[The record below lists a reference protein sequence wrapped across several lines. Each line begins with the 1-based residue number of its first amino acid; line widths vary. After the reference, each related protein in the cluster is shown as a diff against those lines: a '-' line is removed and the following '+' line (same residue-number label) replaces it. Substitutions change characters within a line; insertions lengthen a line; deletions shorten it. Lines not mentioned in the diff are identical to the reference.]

1 MPHEAHVAGLL
12 FRRGRKVS
20 GNARRGAYALPSPAF
35 NGAATN
41 FNCTEPTGATT
52 AQKIAQNAANEAAT
66 LENFRIGRPSAYTVQ
81 VPITGGKL
89 SDAISSFTLKSS
101 GLFVQDTWN
110 ASPRLTLT
118 YGVRL
123 DSASVGEKPKANAA
137 AKAALVPGTP
147 AVAASGTTPAVAAV
161 RQSGGFGLDNTQT
174 IDGQNLIQ
182 PRFGFN
188 YKLSETKN
196 MQIRGGA
203 GLFQGAAASVWMSNP
218 FSNPGVATRT
228 VTCSLTSTPNC
239 GSVGGTFNPNPDAQ
253 TANVVGAPPAA
264 NVDFLDPKLRQ
275 PSIIKGNIAFDTELP
290 WMGLVFGT
298 EYLHL
303 KTKDGI
309 FYESMNIGA
318 ATRTAPDGRQMY
330 YNPQGYVGANWT
342 AAGTA
347 QNGVSNRALSNQAY
361 LNVLN
366 ARHTSKGDGQ
376 VLTFQLSRPMT
387 KGFAA
392 SIAYSR
398 TEATEVSPLTS
409 STSFSNFAGRA
420 VFNPNEEIAS
430 NSSYLVKDRVNA
442 SVSWAK
448 KFFGSYN
455 TRFGMFYEG
464 RTGKP
469 YSWTVNNDL
478 NGDGLPGNDLMY
490 VPSAPGSGDV
500 SFFGATAAERSAQ
513 EAKFWEVVNNDKVL
527 SAAKGGVVGR
537 NTAFAPWT
545 NSVDLRISQE
555 LPGLFK
561 GNKGFF
567 SIDFLNFGNLLNK
580 KWGRIEEIGFQ
591 GGSTIGGG
599 NARSF
604 VDYAGLDANGKY
616 IYIVRPVT
624 ERFDVKQAKGES
636 QWAIQATVKYEF

>member
-1 MPHEAHVAGLL
+1 MNL
-12 FRRGRKVS
+12 
-20 GNARRGAYALPSPAF
+20 
-35 NGAATN
+35 
-41 FNCTEPTGATT
+41 
-52 AQKIAQNAANEAAT
+52 
-66 LENFRIGRPSAYTVQ
+66 
-81 VPITGGKL
+81 
-89 SDAISSFTLKSS
+89 
-101 GLFVQDTWN
+101 
-110 ASPRLTLT
+110 
-118 YGVRL
+118 
-123 DSASVGEKPKANAA
+123 
-137 AKAALVPGTP
+137 GT
-147 AVAASGTTPAVAAV
+147 
-161 RQSGGFGLDNTQT
+161 
-174 IDGQNLIQ
+174 
-182 PRFGFN
+182 
-188 YKLSETKN
+188 
-196 MQIRGGA
+196 
-203 GLFQGAAASVWMSNP
+203 
-218 FSNPGVATRT
+218 ATRT
-228 VTCSLTSTPNC
+228 
-239 GSVGGTFNPNPDAQ
+239 G
-253 TANVVGAPPAA
+253 
-264 NVDFLDPKLRQ
+264 
-275 PSIIKGNIAFDTELP
+275 
-290 WMGLVFGT
+290 
-298 EYLHL
+298 
-303 KTKDGI
+303 
-309 FYESMNIGA
+309 
-318 ATRTAPDGRQMY
+318 PDGRQMF
-330 YNPQGYVGANWT
+330 YNPQGYTPANWT
-342 AAGTA
+342 AAGVS
-347 QNGVSNRALSNQAY
+347 QNGVSNRALSNQNF

-366 ARHTSKGDGQ
+366 ARHTSKGDGN
-376 VLTFQLSRPMT
+376 VVTLQLSRPMT

-409 STSFSNFAGRA
+409 STSNSNFAGRA

-442 SVSWAK
+442 SVSWSK

-545 NSVDLRISQE
+545 NSFDLRLSQE
-555 LPGLFK
+555 LPGIFK

-567 SIDFLNFGNLLNK
+567 SLDFLNFGNLLNK
-580 KWGRIEEIGFQ
+580 KWGRIEEVGFQ
-591 GGSTIGGG
+591 GSSTIGGG